1 MKLRTGLTKW
11 SNKPTRKGKKMGVAK
26 YVKDERQAIKEV
38 IYQSGIRVK
47 PVYTPGDLEEVGF
60 DYEKDLG
67 DAGEYP
73 FTRSLHP
80 LGYRSRAWTTRQ
92 YTGFGTPEET
102 NKRFKLMISHGQT
115 GLNVAFDL
123 PTQMGYDSD
132 DPKASGEV
140 GRVGMAVDSLQD
152 FEIAFQDI
160 PLDRI
165 GSGLTINAVASIM
178 LAMYQAMAEK
188 FGYPKDKISA
198 TPQNDILK
206 EMIGRGAWI
215 YPVEDAV
222 RLVGDS
228 IEYSVKELPRCNPVS
243 ICGYHIRE
251 SGANPAQEI
260 ACAFEIAKAYMH
272 NVMERGLR
280 AEDFVG
286 SFSFNLNVFGNL
298 WEQIAKFRAAR
309 KLWAKMLR
317 EEYGVQDK
325 KKLFLR
331 GLFGGGGSGL
341 TKQQPE
347 NNIIRGAF
355 YALGAALSGAQT
367 TALCSFDE
375 AYTIPTPRAA
385 LLSLRTLEIIMDE
398 VGLRDTVDPL
408 AGSYFIETLTKQ
420 IEEKILEE
428 MRQIQEIGGMV
439 HAVATGFIQRKVAQ
453 QAYEYEKGLQKGEY
467 IKVGVNKYTDED
479 QDQTDVELHAHNE
492 EWVHQ
497 QVSRLKELRK
507 TRDNRAAA
515 RTLSA
520 LEQGTRAGKNVMPLL
535 VDCCRAYATVGEMAG
550 VFRNIFGEWQEP
562 SIF

>member
-1 MKLRTGLTKW
+1 
-11 SNKPTRKGKKMGVAK
+11 MGVAK
-26 YVKDERQAIKEV
+26 YVKNEKDAVDEV

-47 PVYTPGDLEEVGF
+47 PAYTPQDLDDVGF

-67 DAGEYP
+67 DPGQYP

-80 LGYRSRAWTTRQ
+80 QGYRSRAWTTRQ
-92 YTGFGTPEET
+92 YTGFGTPQES

-132 DPKASGEV
+132 DPKVLGEV
-140 GRVGMAVDSLQD
+140 GRVGMAIDSLRD
-152 FEIAFQDI
+152 FETAFEGI

-178 LAMYQAMAEK
+178 LAMYQATAEK
-188 FGYPKDKISA
+188 FGYPKEKISA

-215 YPVEDAV
+215 YPVEAAV

-228 IEYSVKELPRCNPVS
+228 IEYSVREMPRCNPVS

-251 SGANPAQEI
+251 SGATPAQEI
-260 ACAFEIAKAYMH
+260 ACAFEIAKAYID
-272 NVMERGLR
+272 NVIARGLK
-280 AEDFVG
+280 AEEFVG
-286 SFSFNLNVFGNL
+286 RFSFNLNVFGNL

-341 TKQQPE
+341 TKEQPE
-347 NNIIRGAF
+347 NNIMRGAF

-375 AYTIPTPRAA
+375 AYTIPTERAA
-385 LLSLRTLEIIMDE
+385 LLSLRTLEILMDE

-420 IEEKILEE
+420 MEEKILEE
-428 MRQIQEIGGMV
+428 MKQIQEIGGMV
-439 HAVATGFIQRKVAQ
+439 HAVSTGFIQRKVAR
-453 QAYEYEKGLQKGEY
+453 QAYEYEKGLQNGEY
-467 IKVGVNKYTDED
+467 IKVGVNKYADETE
-479 QDQTDVELHAHNE
+479 DQTDVDLHE
-492 EWVHQ
+492 YDESWVDQ
-497 QVSRLKELRK
+497 QIDSLKELRR
-507 TRDNRAAA
+507 TRDNREVT
-515 RTLSA
+515 RTLQA
-520 LEQGTRAGKNVMPLL
+520 LEQGTAAGKNVMPLL
-535 VDCCRAYATVGEMAG
+535 VDCCKAYATVCEMAG
-550 VFRNIFGEWQEP
+550 VFGDLFGEWEEP
-562 SIF
+562 SLF

>member
-1 MKLRTGLTKW
+1 
-11 SNKPTRKGKKMGVAK
+11 MGVAK
-26 YVKDERQAIKEV
+26 YVKNEKDAIEEV

-47 PVYTPGDLEEVGF
+47 TVYTPQDLDEVGF

-67 DAGEYP
+67 DPGQYP

-80 LGYRSRAWTTRQ
+80 QGYRSRAWTTRQ
-92 YTGFGTPEET
+92 YTGFGTPQET
-102 NKRFKLMISHGQT
+102 NQRFKMMISHGQT

-132 DPKASGEV
+132 DPKAVGEV
-140 GRVGMAVDSLQD
+140 GRVGMAVDSLRD
-152 FEIAFQDI
+152 FEIAFADI

-165 GSGLTINAVASIM
+165 GSGLTINAVASIT
-178 LAMYQAMAEK
+178 LAMYQAAAEK
-188 FGYPKDKISA
+188 FGYPKEKISA

-228 IEYSVKELPRCNPVS
+228 IEYAVKELPRCNPVS

-251 SGANPAQEI
+251 SGATPAQEI
-260 ACAFEIAKAYMH
+260 ACAFEIAKAYMD
-272 NVMERGLR
+272 NVIKRGMQ

-309 KLWAKMLR
+309 KLWARMLH
-317 EEYGVQDK
+317 EEYGVEDK

-341 TKQQPE
+341 TKNQPE
-347 NNIIRGAF
+347 NNIMRGAF

-385 LLSLRTLEIIMDE
+385 LLSLRTLEILMDE

-408 AGSYFIETLTKQ
+408 AGSYFIETLTKKM
-420 IEEKILEE
+420 EEKIIEE
-428 MRQIQEIGGMV
+428 MTQIQEIGGMV
-439 HAVATGFIQRKVAQ
+439 HAVSTGFIQRKVSR
-453 QAYEYEKGLQKGEY
+453 QAYEYEKGLQSGEY
-467 IKVGVNKYTDED
+467 IKVGVNKYADEVE
-479 QDQTDVELHAHNE
+479 DQTDVELHEYNE
-492 EWVHQ
+492 EWVDQ
-497 QVSRLKELRK
+497 QLSSLKELRR
-507 TRDNRAAA
+507 TRHNREVT
-515 RTLSA
+515 RTLNE
-520 LEQGTRAGKNVMPLL
+520 LEKGTRAGKNVMPLL
-535 VDCCRAYATVGEMAG
+535 VDCCKAYTTVGEMAG
-550 VFRNIFGEWQEP
+550 VFRDLFGEWEEP
-562 SIF
+562 SLF

>member
-1 MKLRTGLTKW
+1 
-11 SNKPTRKGKKMGVAK
+11 MGVAK
-26 YVKDERQAIKEV
+26 YIKDEKDAVKEV
-38 IYQSGIRVK
+38 IYQSGIKIK
-47 PVYTPGDLEEVGF
+47 PVYTPEDLAEAGF
-60 DYEKDLG
+60 EYENDLG
-67 DAGEYP
+67 DPGEYP

-80 LGYRSRAWTTRQ
+80 QGYRSRAWITRQ
-92 YTGFGTPEET
+92 YTGFGTPQET
-102 NKRFKLMISHGQT
+102 NERFKLMISHGQT

-132 DPKASGEV
+132 DPKALGEV
-140 GRVGMAVDSLQD
+140 GRVGMAIDSLRD
-152 FEIAFQDI
+152 FEIAFEGI

-178 LAMYQAMAEK
+178 LAMYQATAEK
-188 FGYPKDKISA
+188 FGYPKEKISA

-215 YPVEDAV
+215 FPVEHAV

-228 IEYSVKELPRCNPVS
+228 IEYSVRELPRCNPVS

-260 ACAFEIAKAYMH
+260 ACAFEIARAYIED
-272 NVMERGLR
+272 VKSRGL
-280 AEDFVG
+280 AVEDFVG
-286 SFSFNLNVFGNL
+286 RFSFNLNVFGNL

-309 KLWAKMLR
+309 KLWAKMLK
-317 EEYGVQDK
+317 EEYGVQEK

-341 TKQQPE
+341 TKDQPE
-347 NNIIRGAF
+347 NNIMRGAF

-420 IEEKILEE
+420 MEDKILDE
-428 MRQIQEIGGMV
+428 MQQIQKVGGMV
-439 HAVATGFIQRKVAQ
+439 HAVASGFIQRKVAQ
-453 QAYEYEKGLQKGEY
+453 QAYEYERGLQKGEY
-467 IKVGVNKYTDED
+467 IKVGVNKYTEGTEA
-479 QDQTDVELHAHNE
+479 QTDVELHEYNE
-492 EWVHQ
+492 QWVENQ
-497 QVSRLKELRK
+497 TAGLRELRRTRENREVTRLLKELEK
-507 TRDNRAAA
+507 GARD
-515 RTLSA
+515 
-520 LEQGTRAGKNVMPLL
+520 GTNVMPLL

-550 VFRNIFGEWQEP
+550 VFRDVFGEWQEP